1 MEKRRFKIKKG
12 ILIQFSFHSILHREE
27 EQNLSKALLEVRAAA
42 YLVKVKE
49 EKYCF
54 YNLRL
59 LHLQSLLY
67 KLPGN
72 P

>member
-12 ILIQFSFHSILHREE
+12 NSNSEMFHSIVHREE

-54 YNLRL
+54 HNLRL

-67 KLPGN
+67 KPPGN

>member
-1 MEKRRFKIKKG
+1 MEKRRFKRKNG
-12 ILIQFSFHSILHREE
+12 ILIQKLFLSILHREE

-54 YNLRL
+54 HNLRL